1 MVKSLRTQF
10 AGLCF
15 FIFALVTQVNH
26 AQVFFYHISHR
37 KGLDQG
43 SSWVGALALESTV
56 LYAVVNG
63 KKNASY
69 LFAAISIAI
78 NVAYYEFA
86 MVEGESMWW
95 FSQFHD
101 TWPKWLSSF
110 IVPVGLAFYSHVFAS
125 RLVEE
130 DETNFA
136 WFKNIADKIRT
147 KFKGTAPVFDDL
159 VGELEV
165 VGEAQTYPLKI
176 GKRNINTKEMPSE
189 KHEAIIKYLQENG
202 IATLPK
208 ISEGTGIAP
217 MTLKRK
223 DKEGNPKG
231 YLEDLLSNHLIS
243 SSKKGKAIEYTLNGV
258 HG

>member
-86 MVEGESMWW
+86 MVDGDSMWW

-125 RLVEE
+125 RLIEE
-130 DETNFA
+130 DQTNFV
-136 WFKNIADKIRT
+136 WFTNILNKIHTKTKKNRQVSDTALAD
-147 KFKGTAPVFDDL
+147 DDL
-159 VGELEV
+159 PPV
-165 VGEAQTYPLKI
+165 TTP
-176 GKRNINTKEMPSE
+176 NE

-208 ISEGTGIAP
+208 ISEATGIAP

-231 YLEDLLSNHLIS
+231 YLEDLLSNNLIS
-243 SSKKGKAIEYTLNGV
+243 SSKKGKAIEYTLNGA
-258 HG
+258 HQ